1 MHACDPP
8 GEEKQAL
15 VHVGQGEVA
24 GLDPARGEKGRQSEV
39 AAEHSN
45 LLNLPGAL
53 LIREKRLYSAFGLRI
68 SS

>member
-1 MHACDPP
+1 
-8 GEEKQAL
+8 
-15 VHVGQGEVA
+15 VA

-39 AAEHSN
+39 AAEHRN